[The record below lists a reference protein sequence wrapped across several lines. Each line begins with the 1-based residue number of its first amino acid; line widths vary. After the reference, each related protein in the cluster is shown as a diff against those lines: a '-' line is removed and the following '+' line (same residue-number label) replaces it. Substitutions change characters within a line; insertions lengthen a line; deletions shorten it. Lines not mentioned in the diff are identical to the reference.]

1 MKCQEGGAYMS
12 FDGMFTH
19 ALIKELNTTFA
30 GGRIHKIQQ
39 PYEMEL
45 VLTIRANRKNHKL
58 LISAHPS
65 FGRIQVT
72 EQAYNNPETPPNFT
86 MVLRKYVEGNIIDS
100 IEQYDNDRIILF
112 NLTRRDELGDASQQQ
127 LIVEI
132 MGRHSNIFLLDKDKK
147 IIDAIKHVPMYQ
159 NTFRTILP
167 GATYQLPPIQNQVN
181 PFKVGEN
188 FESDKSLMTAK
199 FLQSQLMGLGRDSA
213 IELAS
218 LIEKDSRKPYQVI
231 QDFCADFENPN
242 PTLVVQDD
250 KQHFLVFPYTTI
262 SGEESH
268 YDDLSALLTAYY
280 AKKSKHDYV
289 RQVGNA
295 IIQVVEK
302 NLTHQ
307 HKRLANL
314 NQDMEKSSKADT
326 FQLKGELLTTF
337 LYQIE
342 KGQTEVT
349 LANYYD
355 NDQPITISLDPALTP
370 SQNAQKYYHK
380 YNKLRNAINHIEKQK
395 VVAEAEIQY
404 LESIQTQLNFAEPN
418 ELADIRD
425 ELIDQGY
432 LKKQKQDKKKRS
444 NNASAKPREYKTV
457 EGNRILV
464 GRNNKQNDQLTMR
477 QANKN
482 HFWFHTKDIPGSH
495 VILETDEPSEAEII
509 QAAELAAAFSKY
521 SQSNNVPVDYTQ
533 VKHVKKPNGSKPGF
547 VNYFEQKTIFVTP
560 TKIV

>member
-1 MKCQEGGAYMS
+1 MS

-495 VILETDEPSEAEII
+495 VILETNDPSEAEIT
-509 QAAELAAAFSKY
+509 QAAELAAAYSKY

>member
-1 MKCQEGGAYMS
+1 MS

-45 VLTIRANRKNHKL
+45 VITIRANRKNHKL

-100 IEQYDNDRIILF
+100 IEQYDNDRIIIF

>member
-1 MKCQEGGAYMS
+1 MS

-19 ALIKELNTTFA
+19 ALINELNTTFA

-39 PYEMEL
+39 PYDMEL
-45 VLTIRANRKNHKL
+45 VLTIRANRKNQKL

-100 IEQYDNDRIILF
+100 IEQHDNDRIIIF

-188 FESDKSLMTAK
+188 FEKDKSLMTAK

-218 LIEKDSRKPYQVI
+218 LIEKDSRNPYQVI
-231 QDFCADFENPN
+231 QDFCADFENPD

-280 AKKSKHDYV
+280 QKKSKHDYV

-314 NQDMEKSSKADT
+314 NQDMEKSAKADT

-395 VVAEAEIQY
+395 VVTEAEIQY

-521 SQSNNVPVDYTQ
+521 GQSNNVPVDYTQ

>member
-1 MKCQEGGAYMS
+1 MS

-100 IEQYDNDRIILF
+100 IEQYDNDRIIIF

-132 MGRHSNIFLLDKDKK
+132 MGRHSNIFLLDKDEK

-188 FESDKSLMTAK
+188 FEKDKSLMTAK

-355 NDQPITISLDPALTP
+355 NDQLITISLDPALTP

-482 HFWFHTKDIPGSH
+482 HYWFHTKDIPGSH

>member
-1 MKCQEGGAYMS
+1 MS

-39 PYEMEL
+39 PYDMEL

-72 EQAYNNPETPPNFT
+72 EQAYNNPEIPPNFT

-127 LIVEI
+127 LIVEL

-280 AKKSKHDYV
+280 AEKSKHDYV

-314 NQDMEKSSKADT
+314 NQDMEKSSKADI

-521 SQSNNVPVDYTQ
+521 RQSNNVPVDYTQ

>member
-1 MKCQEGGAYMS
+1 MS

-100 IEQYDNDRIILF
+100 IEQYDNDRIIIF

-188 FESDKSLMTAK
+188 FEKDKSLMTAK

-444 NNASAKPREYKTV
+444 NNGSAKPREYKTV

-495 VILETDEPSEAEII
+495 VILETNDPSEAEIT
-509 QAAELAAAFSKY
+509 QAAELAAAYSKY

>member
-1 MKCQEGGAYMS
+1 MS

-39 PYEMEL
+39 PYDMEL

-72 EQAYNNPETPPNFT
+72 EQAYNNPEIPPNFT

-127 LIVEI
+127 LIVEL

-268 YDDLSALLTAYY
+268 YGDLSALLTAYY

-302 NLTHQ
+302 NLAHQ

-314 NQDMEKSSKADT
+314 NQDMEKSSKADI

>member
-1 MKCQEGGAYMS
+1 MS

-132 MGRHSNIFLLDKDKK
+132 MGRHSNIFLLDKDKQ

-167 GATYQLPPIQNQVN
+167 GATYQLPPNQNQVN

-231 QDFCADFENPN
+231 QDFCAGFENPN

-280 AKKSKHDYV
+280 AEKSKQDYV

-302 NLTHQ
+302 NLSHQ

-314 NQDMEKSSKADT
+314 NQDLEKSAKADT

-355 NDQPITISLDPALTP
+355 NDHPITISLDPALTP

-444 NNASAKPREYKTV
+444 NNASAKPREYETV

-482 HFWFHTKDIPGSH
+482 HFWFHAKDIPGSH
-495 VILETDEPSEAEII
+495 VILETSDPSEAEIT

-547 VNYFEQKTIFVTP
+547 VNYFEQKTVFVTP

>member
-1 MKCQEGGAYMS
+1 MS

-19 ALIKELNTTFA
+19 ALINELNTTFA

-39 PYEMEL
+39 PYDMEL

-100 IEQYDNDRIILF
+100 IEQYDNDRIIIF

-231 QDFCADFENPN
+231 QDFCVDFENPN

-280 AKKSKHDYV
+280 QKKSKHDYV

-457 EGNRILV
+457 EGNWILV

>member
-1 MKCQEGGAYMS
+1 MS

-231 QDFCADFENPN
+231 QDFCADFENSN

-482 HFWFHTKDIPGSH
+482 HYWFHTKDIPGSH

>member
-1 MKCQEGGAYMS
+1 MS

-100 IEQYDNDRIILF
+100 IEQYDNDRIIIF

-188 FESDKSLMTAK
+188 FEKDKSLMTAK

-218 LIEKDSRKPYQVI
+218 LIERDSRKPYQVI

>member
-1 MKCQEGGAYMS
+1 MS

-280 AKKSKHDYV
+280 AEKSKHDYV

-314 NQDMEKSSKADT
+314 NQDMEKSSKADI

-444 NNASAKPREYKTV
+444 NNGSAKPREYKTV

>member
-1 MKCQEGGAYMS
+1 MS

-280 AKKSKHDYV
+280 AEKSKHDYV

-521 SQSNNVPVDYTQ
+521 NQSNNVPVDYTQ

>member
-1 MKCQEGGAYMS
+1 MS

-262 SGEESH
+262 LGEESH

-444 NNASAKPREYKTV
+444 NNASAKPREYKTA

-464 GRNNKQNDQLTMR
+464 GRNNKQNDQLTLR

-482 HFWFHTKDIPGSH
+482 HYWFHTKDIPGSH
-495 VILETDEPSEAEII
+495 VILETNDPSEAEIT
-509 QAAELAAAFSKY
+509 QAAELAAAYSKY

>member
-1 MKCQEGGAYMS
+1 MS

-39 PYEMEL
+39 PYDMEL

-444 NNASAKPREYKTV
+444 NNASAKPREYKTA

-464 GRNNKQNDQLTMR
+464 GRNNKQNDQLTLR

-482 HFWFHTKDIPGSH
+482 HYWFHTKDIPGSH
-495 VILETDEPSEAEII
+495 VILETNDPSEAEIT
-509 QAAELAAAFSKY
+509 QAAELAAAYSKY